1 MARVK
6 TEEEKKKREGG
17 QDDGNMLRCATT
29 IQFDTRQKYD
39 DAIFFGWERKKK
51 KNIYITILRIST
63 FSFAFKFHIIHLIEI
78 ASLNL

>member
-39 DAIFFGWERKKK
+39 DAIFFR
-51 KNIYITILRIST
+51 
-63 FSFAFKFHIIHLIEI
+63 
-78 ASLNL
+78 

>member
-6 TEEEKKKREGG
+6 TEEKKKRKGG
-17 QDDGNMLRCATT
+17 QNDGNMLRCATT